1 MNNNPIVSIV
11 VTTYNSEAYLKKQ
24 LNSLISQ
31 TYKNIKIFVFDDCST
46 DSTIEILKTYE
57 EQYDFIKVIQHTTP
71 LGVIKNFEYGIS
83 FVDSELIALCDHDD
97 IWMPDK
103 ISLQVESIKE
113 YKTPAL
119 VHSDLEVIDANDQI
133 MYKSFFQLK
142 GYSFPNKKS
151 LDILI
156 SRSGI
161 MGNTIL
167 FNRALKQVILPFFEN
182 IPMHDYYIGVMNEI
196 YGTRITISQPLVKY
210 RIHNTNIGNR
220 QQSILKK
227 IKGFFYND
235 LPYVNRKVFLLD
247 LLNAK
252 LDSLDKSIINDFLKC
267 IEYNKFEFFLKCL
280 NKKEYFKGKVFY
292 KLRLILRYIIK
303 I

>member
-1 MNNNPIVSIV
+1 
-11 VTTYNSEAYLKKQ
+11 
-24 LNSLISQ
+24 
-31 TYKNIKIFVFDDCST
+31 
-46 DSTIEILKTYE
+46 
-57 EQYDFIKVIQHTTP
+57 
-71 LGVIKNFEYGIS
+71 
-83 FVDSELIALCDHDD
+83 
-97 IWMPDK
+97 
-103 ISLQVESIKE
+103 
-113 YKTPAL
+113 
-119 VHSDLEVIDANDQI
+119 